1 MKCVVLAGGS
11 GTRFWPL
18 SREDYPK
25 QLLNIVGNQSML
37 QMTIDRLIK
46 IKWVTD
52 IYIITRADLREKIID
67 EIKTIKPENIIA
79 EPSGKNTAPAIGLV
93 SILISLQDPNTV
105 VGFFPADHLII
116 GHSEFER
123 ALQTAE
129 HLARNSDSIIT
140 IGVQPTHPST
150 AYGYIQFDDSS
161 EKDHPGAYKVKT
173 FAEKP
178 HHKLAQRFIA
188 SGDFLWNAG
197 MFIWK
202 IDTLM
207 TGLRKNMPDL
217 YESLQNISLRL
228 KDGKLFDDIW
238 EYIDP
243 VSIDYGLLEKSK
255 NIYVVACE
263 FQWNDLGSWNALYD
277 VLGKDNEGNIVRG
290 KGKIMGG
297 HNNFIESNGRFTAVI
312 GVDDLVVINTEDAT
326 LVVPREKVEM
336 VKEMVDFLKKQGR
349 KDLI

>member
-1 MKCVVLAGGS
+1 MSNRNFTYLILTTVTLFALAFISYLIQPRYETFIKKGELIFKETQKQLNNIKEINIDNS
-11 GTRFWPL
+11 KKKITILKNEDNNWYMSSKSSYKAKNETVRKNLIQITELRFFEKKTEQESL
-18 SREDYPK
+18 YSRLDLDYPK
-25 QLLNIVGNQSML
+25 NDDG
-37 QMTIDRLIK
+37 
-46 IKWVTD
+46 
-52 IYIITRADLREKIID
+52 
-67 EIKTIKPENIIA
+67 
-79 EPSGKNTAPAIGLV
+79 
-93 SILISLQDPNTV
+93 
-105 VGFFPADHLII
+105 
-116 GHSEFER
+116 
-123 ALQTAE
+123 
-129 HLARNSDSIIT
+129 DSKLIT
-140 IGVQPTHPST
+140 I
-150 AYGYIQFDDSS
+150 FDDSS

-326 LVVPREKVEM
+326 LVVPREKVEI